1 MRRQPEA
8 GSTPALPFPKNIY
21 KNTLMRIERKWKMSK
36 IKLKP
41 CPFCKSENISEGS
54 RIFDFGEDIHIMCRE
69 CGAKIQICKEYGWD
83 ELRKRWNRRTG
94 EQNETN

>member
-1 MRRQPEA
+1 
-8 GSTPALPFPKNIY
+8 
-21 KNTLMRIERKWKMSK
+21 MSK

-83 ELRKRWNRRTG
+83 ELRKRWNRRSG

>member
-1 MRRQPEA
+1 
-8 GSTPALPFPKNIY
+8 
-21 KNTLMRIERKWKMSK
+21 MSE

-83 ELRKRWNRRTG
+83 ELRKRWNRRAVSSATFRSG
-94 EQNETN
+94 LMIWLIWKAGW